1 MLRFSP
7 TLVILLL
14 CCVIIACS
22 KNSTEVQEPP
32 VTIADV
38 APSPESPTRVFSEDE
53 IARRKD
59 VETKML
65 RGEYLHDGAIALGHV
80 GDHNS
85 VPALLVV
92 LEKHPPFNNGA
103 MVCTTAHALAALKKI
118 TGADVG
124 NTHEAW
130 SSWWEE
136 YKLDNSLPER

>member
-92 LEKHPPFNNGA
+92 LEKHPPIRQRSNGLYD
-103 MVCTTAHALAALKKI
+103 CSR
-118 TGADVG
+118 VG
-124 NTHEAW
+124 RIKENHW
-130 SSWWEE
+130 SGRW
-136 YKLDNSLPER
+136 